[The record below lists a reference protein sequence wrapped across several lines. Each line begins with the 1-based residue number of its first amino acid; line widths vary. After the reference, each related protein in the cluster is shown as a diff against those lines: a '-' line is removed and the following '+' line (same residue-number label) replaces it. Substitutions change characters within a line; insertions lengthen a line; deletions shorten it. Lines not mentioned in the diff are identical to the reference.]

1 MRRLILAALAGVGF
15 LAAATPSETFNAVIT
30 RYAGISSLT
39 ASFEE
44 RICSKADGTC
54 QILKGTFTY
63 ASPNKFRVD
72 VTVPME
78 QLVLS
83 DGVVTWIY
91 LPTANQA
98 IKTKPGPEQEMF
110 LFAARLQNYS
120 EQYTVKLKSGKEHL
134 EAHFTAIP
142 GKKVF
147 LKGFVLLIDASR
159 NELAGVKVEQGD
171 NEVIF
176 LLDSLQYNTKVAESQ
191 FSFSP
196 PDGTTVIEDTGTG
209 YQQ

>member
-1 MRRLILAALAGVGF
+1 MHRLILAVLVVVGV
-15 LAAATPSETFNAVIT
+15 LAAASPRKTFNAVIT

-63 ASPNKFRVD
+63 ASPDKFRVD
-72 VTVPME
+72 VTVPMQ

-110 LFAARLQNYS
+110 LFVERLQNYS
-120 EQYTVKLKSGKEHL
+120 EQYTVQLKPAKEFL
-134 EAHFTAIP
+134 EAHFTAKP
-142 GKKVF
+142 DAKVF
-147 LKGFVLLIDASR
+147 LASFVMLIDASR
-159 NELAGVKVEQGD
+159 NDLAGVKVEQGD
-171 NEVIF
+171 SEIF
-176 LLDSLQYNTKVAESQ
+176 FLIKDVQRNATVADTK

-196 PDGTTVIEDTGTG
+196 PEGTTVIEDTGTG
-209 YQQ
+209 YQ

>member
-1 MRRLILAALAGVGF
+1 MHRLILATLAWVGF
-15 LAAATPSETFNAVIT
+15 LAAASPSETFNAVIS

-63 ASPNKFRVD
+63 ASPDKFRVD
-72 VTVPME
+72 VTVPMQ

-83 DGVVTWIY
+83 DGEVTWIY

-98 IKTKPGPEQEMF
+98 IKTKAGPELELF

-120 EQYTVKLKSGKEHL
+120 ETYTVKLKPGKKHL
-134 EAHFTAIP
+134 EAHFTAKP
-142 GKKVF
+142 GEKVF
-147 LKGFVLLIDASR
+147 LKDFILLIDASR
-159 NELAGVKVEQGD
+159 NELAGIKIEQGD

-176 LLDSLQYNTKVAESQ
+176 LLDSLQYNTKVAEGQ
-191 FSFSP
+191 FSFNP
-196 PDGTTVIEDTGTG
+196 PEGTTVIEDTGTG
-209 YQQ
+209 YQ